1 MADSLHI
8 LCIGNSH
15 TAGFPLY
22 DPFYGGNHES
32 SYEYW
37 LKEKL
42 KANIP
47 EMDFKLENIGICGQI
62 SFNILQRL
70 KKITDLAKYDIV
82 LFWGGANDIGMG
94 FDEQEILK
102 NLEQA
107 SIFCNGKK
115 TTGFILTIPPMNY
128 EGLKEPVQR
137 LNKLIKTNNNIKAID
152 VYKYLVKETELNND
166 YGIGDG
172 VHLSITGYRQVAD
185 AILPHVLKFI
195 SSSED

>member
-1 MADSLHI
+1 MAKTFNI

-22 DPFYGGNHES
+22 DPLFGGNQES

-42 KANIP
+42 TRKYPAYFFEIKN
-47 EMDFKLENIGICGQI
+47 FGICGQI
-62 SFNILQRL
+62 SFDILQRL
-70 KKITDLAKYDIV
+70 KNIKNLVQFQIV

-94 FDEQEILK
+94 FSVNEIFK

-107 SIFCNGKK
+107 SSFCNRKEI
-115 TTGFILTIPPMNY
+115 TCFVLTVPPMNY
-128 EGLKEPVQR
+128 TVMNESIRK
-137 LNKLIKTNNNIKAID
+137 LNEKILSKPNINSID
-152 VYKYLVKETELNND
+152 IYKHLVKDFTLNSD

-172 VHLSITGYRQVAD
+172 VHLSITGYQQVAN
-185 AILPHVLKFI
+185 AIFLNIQEEIDSQL
-195 SSSED
+195 